1 MVHPPAKLRAAG
13 SGRKPNSSITAFTKA
28 CFSSLTCAV
37 PLRMR
42 ETVLGDTPA
51 CLATMVRVARD
62 FTTIG
67 LEVVLVVIARLEFIF
82 MRF

>member
-1 MVHPPAKLRAAG
+1 
-13 SGRKPNSSITAFTKA
+13 
-28 CFSSLTCAV
+28 
-37 PLRMR
+37 MR

-62 FTTIG
+62 LTTIAP
-67 LEVVLVVIARLEFIF
+67 EVVVGVIARLEFIF